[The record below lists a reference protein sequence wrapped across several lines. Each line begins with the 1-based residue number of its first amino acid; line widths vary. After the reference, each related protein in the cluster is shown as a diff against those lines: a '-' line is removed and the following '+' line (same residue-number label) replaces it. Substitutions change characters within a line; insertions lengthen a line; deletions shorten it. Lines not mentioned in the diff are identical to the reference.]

1 MLNEVLIPID
11 KKSNMPLYEQVY
23 NGIREEILNGS
34 LKANQ
39 KLPSVRYM
47 SSLLSVSRNT
57 IEAAYERLDSEGYI
71 SSKKRSGYY
80 IQQLHTDLFE
90 GQLVNLEETE
100 VSKEV
105 EPFCEIEFD
114 FSGNR
119 VDTNHF
125 PLSVWK
131 RITNQCLKEQHEEVF
146 FFGHP
151 QGEVGLRREI
161 ASYIRQSRGV
171 QCTEEQIVI
180 GSHTQYLLNLL
191 CQMIGIDGQTV
202 AFENPGYY
210 AARQVFELLGYNVQL
225 IPVGVKGID
234 LKALEDSEAKL
245 VYVTP
250 SHQIPMGYVMPVKQ
264 RLELINWAMNGNRYI
279 IEDDLNS
286 EFRYYGQPIPAL
298 QHLDQHGKVI
308 YMGTFFKSLLPSIRL
323 NYMVLPPTLVK
334 IYQEQFIIYQQTT
347 SRILQKTVEIF
358 MKEGYW
364 SQHIK
369 RMRKLYKKRCEWTV
383 SCLHKYMSNKVDIL
397 GDQAGHHVVIQL
409 KEREVSRNLQ
419 DIALHNGIRIDS
431 VNIFL
436 ADKQMNSLYNQI
448 FMLSFSALSEE
459 EIHAGIRKLSKVW
472 FSN

>member
-1 MLNEVLIPID
+1 M
-11 KKSNMPLYEQVY
+11 STPLYVQVY
-23 NGIREEILNGS
+23 NGIKEEILNGS

-47 SSLLSVSRNT
+47 SVLLSVSRNT
-57 IEAAYERLDSEGYI
+57 IEAAYEKLDSEGYI
-71 SSKKRSGYY
+71 ASKERSGYY
-80 IQQLHTDLFE
+80 IQQLNTDLFE
-90 GQLVNLEETE
+90 EQMVIRVETD

-105 EPFCEIEFD
+105 EPLCEIEFD

-171 QCTEEQIVI
+171 HCTEEQIII

-191 CQMIGIDGQTV
+191 CQMVGIHGQTV

-210 AARQVFELLGYNVQL
+210 AARQVFELLGYNVQM
-225 IPVGVKGID
+225 IPVGEKGID
-234 LKALEDSEAKL
+234 VKSLEESEAKL

-250 SHQIPMGYVMPVKQ
+250 SHQIPMGYVMPVQQ
-264 RLELINWAMNGNRYI
+264 RLKLIQWAVNGDRYI

-286 EFRYYGQPIPAL
+286 EFRYNGHPIPAL

-323 NYMVLPPTLVK
+323 NYMVLPPNLVE
-334 IYQEQFIIYQQTT
+334 IYQKQFIIYQQTT

-369 RMRKLYKKRCEWTV
+369 RMRKLYKQRYEWTV
-383 SCLHKYMSNKVDIL
+383 SCLHQYMRDKVDIV
-397 GDQAGHHVVIQL
+397 GDEAGHHVVIQL
-409 KEREVSRNLQ
+409 KEREASRNLQ
-419 DIALHNGIRIDS
+419 AIALHQGIKVDS

-436 ADKQMNSLYNQI
+436 GDNQLNPLHNQV
-448 FMLSFSALSEE
+448 FMLSFSALSEK
-459 EIHAGIRKLSKVW
+459 EIHAGIQKLSEVW